1 MKNIDNKPFIEE
13 KIEESV
19 VIRTFSVN
27 TYANELHWH
36 WDLEDRWVEPL
47 IENDWQF
54 QFDNELPVMI
64 NKQIHIPAGKIHR
77 VIKGTT
83 DLKIKIIKHNGT
95 H

>member
-1 MKNIDNKPFIEE
+1 MKPFIEE
-13 KIEESV
+13 NLDESV

-27 TYANELHWH
+27 TYANELYWH

-54 QFDNELPVMI
+54 QFDNELPIEI
-64 NKQIHIPAGKIHR
+64 NKQIHIPAGRIHR

-83 DLKIKIIKHNGT
+83 DLKIKITKHNGT
-95 H
+95 R

>member
-1 MKNIDNKPFIEE
+1 MKPFIEE
-13 KIEESV
+13 NLDESV

-27 TYANELHWH
+27 TYDNELYWH

-54 QFDNELPVMI
+54 QFDNELPIMI

-83 DLKIKIIKHNGT
+83 DLKIKITKHNGT
-95 H
+95 R

>member
-1 MKNIDNKPFIEE
+1 MKPFIEE
-13 KIEESV
+13 KLDESV

-27 TYANELHWH
+27 TYANEFHWH

-54 QFDNELPVMI
+54 QFDNELPIMI

-83 DLKIKIIKHNGT
+83 DLKIKIIKKNGT
-95 H
+95 HTHI